1 MIQRDTISGVIL
13 AGGQARRMQNAA
25 GDQSTAGKP
34 VEKGF
39 LALHGEPLV
48 AWGRRYLAPRV
59 GAVYISANRCAEAY
73 GRYGQ
78 VVGDDPG
85 LGENLGP
92 LAGLASVM
100 AKAST
105 PWLLLLPVDVPA
117 PPVDLLERLA
127 ARALEDEAPIAYAA
141 CGEDRHPL
149 CMLVHCRTLGS
160 LRDYLRSG
168 GRKVRVWQEQNGAVR
183 AEFPAGEAA
192 FFNINAPEDL
202 VQARKII
209 PPPTA

>member
-13 AGGQARRMQNAA
+13 AGGQARRMQNGA
-25 GDQSTAGKP
+25 GEP
-34 VEKGF
+34 VEKG
-39 LALHGEPLV
+39 LLTLHGEPLV
-48 AWGRRYLAPRV
+48 AWARRYLASRV
-59 GAVYISANRCAEAY
+59 GTLYVSANRCAEVY

-78 VVGDDPG
+78 VVGDDPA

-100 AKAST
+100 ARAST
-105 PWLLLLPVDVPA
+105 PWLLSLPVDVPA

-127 ARALEDEAPIAYAA
+127 ARVLEENAPIAYAA

-168 GRKVRVWQEQNGAVR
+168 GRKVRAWQAQNGAVPV
-183 AEFPAGEAA
+183 EFPAGEAA
-192 FFNINAPEDL
+192 FFNINAPEDI
-202 VQARKII
+202 ARAREII

>member
-13 AGGQARRMQNAA
+13 AGGQARRMQN
-25 GDQSTAGKP
+25 P
-34 VEKGF
+34 VGEPIEKG
-39 LALHGEPLV
+39 LLTLHGEPLV

-59 GAVYISANRCAEAY
+59 GAVYVSANRRAEAY

-78 VVGDDPG
+78 VVGDDPA

-100 AKAST
+100 AKAGT
-105 PWLLLLPVDVPA
+105 PWLLSLPVDVPA
-117 PPVDLLERLA
+117 PPMDLLARLA
-127 ARALEDEAPIAYAA
+127 ARVQEEGAPIAYAS

-168 GRKVRVWQEQNGAVR
+168 GRKVRVWQEQNGAVKS
-183 AEFPAGEAA
+183 EFPEGEAG

-202 VQARKII
+202 AQARKII

>member
-25 GDQSTAGKP
+25 GESEP
-34 VEKGF
+34 IEKG
-39 LALHGEPLV
+39 LLTLHGEPLV
-48 AWGRRYLAPRV
+48 AWGVRYLAARV
-59 GAVYISANRCAEAY
+59 GTVYISANRHVEAY

-85 LGENLGP
+85 LGDNLGP

-100 AKAST
+100 AKAGT

-117 PPVDLLERLA
+117 PPRDLLERLA
-127 ARALEDEAPIAYAA
+127 DKARTEAAPIAYAS
-141 CGEDRHPL
+141 CGREHPL
-149 CMLVHCRTLGS
+149 CMLVHCGTLDS
-160 LRDYLRSG
+160 LRAYLREG
-168 GRKVRVWQEQNGAVR
+168 GRKVRVWQAQNGAVPV
-183 AEFPAGEAA
+183 EFPADEAA

-202 VQARKII
+202 VRAEQLI
-209 PPPTA
+209 PSYKAADA

>member
-13 AGGQARRMQNAA
+13 AGGQARRMQNAV
-25 GDQSTAGKP
+25 GEP
-34 VEKGF
+34 VEKG
-39 LALHGEPLV
+39 LLTLHGEPLA
-48 AWGRRYLAPRV
+48 AWAQRYLAPRV
-59 GAVYISANRCAEAY
+59 GTVYVSANRCADAY

-78 VVGDDPG
+78 VVGDDPA

-105 PWLLLLPVDVPA
+105 PWLLSLPVDVPA

-127 ARALEDEAPIAYAA
+127 AKALEEDAPIAYAA

-160 LRDYLRSG
+160 LCDYLRSG
-168 GRKVRVWQEQNGAVR
+168 GRKVRVWQEQNSAVR
-183 AEFPAGEAA
+183 AGFPADEAA
-192 FFNINAPEDL
+192 FFNINEPEDL
-202 VQARKII
+202 ARAEQLI
-209 PPPTA
+209 PSPEV